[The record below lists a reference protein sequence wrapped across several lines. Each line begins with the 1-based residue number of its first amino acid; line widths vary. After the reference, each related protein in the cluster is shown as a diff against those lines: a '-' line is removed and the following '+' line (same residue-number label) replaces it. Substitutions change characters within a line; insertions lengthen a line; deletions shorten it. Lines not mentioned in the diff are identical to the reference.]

1 MSEDLWSFCMVI
13 EAMNLPKKDKVE
25 KLLDKNLINFTTD
38 LMLGYGFP
46 LIKTSYYISYPKTGE

>member
-1 MSEDLWSFCMVI
+1 MVI
-13 EAMNLPKKDKVE
+13 EAMNLPKKAKVE

>member
-1 MSEDLWSFCMVI
+1 MVI
-13 EAMNLPKKDKVE
+13 EAMNLPKKAKVE

-46 LIKTSYYISYPKTGE
+46 LIKTSY